1 MNTVEKNIKEL
12 GLLLK
17 FIKAYGYD
25 AEDIGLGDAI
35 RLKRLVKDLFD
46 TNLKV
51 K

>member
-25 AEDIGLGDAI
+25 ADSIGLGDAI
-35 RLKRLVKDLFD
+35 HLKGKVKDLFD